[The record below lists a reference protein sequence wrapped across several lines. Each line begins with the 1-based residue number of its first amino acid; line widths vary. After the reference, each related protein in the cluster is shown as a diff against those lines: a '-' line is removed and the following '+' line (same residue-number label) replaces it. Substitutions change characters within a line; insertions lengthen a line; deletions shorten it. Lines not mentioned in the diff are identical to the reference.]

1 MERERDHADTPDS
14 GERDSERR
22 LPEDVPISVLFG
34 SLKDKTT
41 VRLTI
46 EEINQAAA
54 DGWAGKLR

>member
-1 MERERDHADTPDS
+1 MERERDHAETSGS
-14 GERDSERR
+14 GESEQH
-22 LPEDVPISVLFG
+22 LPQDVPISVLFG

-46 EEINQAAA
+46 EEINEAAA

>member
-1 MERERDHADTPDS
+1 MERDRDHADTPDS
-14 GERDSERR
+14 GDRDSERQ
-22 LPEDVPISVLFG
+22 PEDVPISVLFG